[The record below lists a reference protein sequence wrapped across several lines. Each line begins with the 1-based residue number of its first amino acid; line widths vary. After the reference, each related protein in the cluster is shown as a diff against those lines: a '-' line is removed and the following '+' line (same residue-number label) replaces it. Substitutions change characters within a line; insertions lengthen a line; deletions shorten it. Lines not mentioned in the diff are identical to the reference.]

1 MDGESDLTVRQKQ
14 VLACVRDSLEQ
25 KGRPPACREIMASC
39 GLATPSTVAHH
50 VARLEKAGYLVREP
64 RIARGLRLTARG
76 EAAARAAQADPEGPF
91 AEAEACTGEDVR

>member
-1 MDGESDLTVRQKQ
+1 M
-14 VLACVRDSLEQ
+14 DSLEQ

-50 VARLEKAGYLVREP
+50 VDRLEKAGYLVREP

-76 EAAARAAQADPEGPF
+76 EAAAVAARAETEGLF
-91 AEAEACTGEDVR
+91 AEGDGRAGKDVG